1 MKYLKDIGN
10 DDAIKA
16 IQDLPYRLFSRY
28 NFLVKK
34 HSKNTESRM
43 TFWLIAWKAF
53 ELYFDAIQGIK
64 KAVEKGNRIDSFSL
78 HFFTKQFWNCT
89 HQCFKIKDEDGCG
102 ISLDVLEQ
110 KIEGSA
116 DHFSPAHL
124 IAALLIRQFL
134 KYGIE
139 YDFSQFLLVFIECC
153 KVRIVTPDQ
162 NKDLS
167 NYDSYNKM
175 ITGYDDLNIT
185 ILKNKDSKETV
196 EGMSTIFPVL
206 VDWRT
211 SDKDLLKFLG
221 KYEEFI

>member
-1 MKYLKDIGN
+1 MYFVEIQK
-10 DDAIKA
+10 IKEA
-16 IQDLPYRLFSRY
+16 R
-28 NFLVKK
+28 
-34 HSKNTESRM
+34 
-43 TFWLIAWKAF
+43 
-53 ELYFDAIQGIK
+53 G
-64 KAVEKGNRIDSFSL
+64 KGNKLDSFSL

-110 KIEGSA
+110 KIQGSP

-124 IAALLIRQFL
+124 IAAFLIRQFL

-185 ILKNKDSKETV
+185 ILKNKDSKEKV

-206 VDWRT
+206 INWKS
-211 SDKDLLKFLG
+211 SDKDLLNFLNKF
-221 KYEEFI
+221 EEFDYE